1 MLKFYGFVP
10 DPALTPKQ
18 NARAVFA
25 EMPCWYYFCRP
36 SNLSCHNLATRIKPP
51 PNWRYLL
58 GLGLNFCPRARYTN
72 YNLDSMEKRFR
83 EDIYKKTAYATGIEN
98 DDYDRVLYVRST
110 RQVSTALVPVGL
122 PSRITQFFGAM
133 RKIFRKK
140 KSPSNLLPCQRA
152 CLRALKKSENLV
164 VFPTDKNLGPA
175 ITERRRYIKLAF
187 EDHLR
192 DQSTYKAL
200 TKIVAIGRMKKIEKE
215 VKKWIKKHKDI
226 IPKNEITFL
235 SRSTKLTDDEGD
247 VLFPH
252 FYVTAKVHKKGP
264 LKTRPI
270 ISISGSL
277 LEGIG
282 KWTDRQLQPH
292 GKATDSFVS
301 SSVHLLEMLKEQPP
315 LPPHARIFT
324 CDARSMYTN
333 IDTSHALET
342 LADTLPPHVLEA
354 LTIIMKSN
362 VFQFSDRFF
371 IQEDGTAMGSPP
383 ACMWATIYF
392 APHEN
397 KLSQKFREWLLLYKR
412 YIDDGLG
419 IWLWTGTPECIT
431 AWKAFKAE
439 MQTFGK
445 LRWDFEE
452 PDTTQVFLDLRL
464 TIRNGKIHS
473 TLYEK
478 SMNLYL
484 YLPPHSAHPSGV
496 LKGLVAGMLLRIL
509 RLTSDPSTRK
519 AHVQRFFKRL
529 LTRGWPAD
537 RIRPIFD
544 KYIQRLNQQ
553 HVCQSTNPAIS
564 NEPRQNP
571 VFLHINYHPLD
582 PPSSIIQQLFD
593 THVLRSKSKN
603 PYNRPLAEMKNRE
616 GIETGINRLIV
627 CYHRPPNLGNLLSPR
642 KFDSRPG
649 LTVSEH
655 FRSTTTVGPTHPHT
669 HTPTHTHTHTPL

>member
-10 DPALTPKQ
+10 DPAKTPKE
-18 NARAVFA
+18 NARKAFA

-36 SNLSCHNLATRIKPP
+36 SNLACHNLTTRIKPP

-98 DDYDRVLYVRST
+98 DEYDRILYTRST
-110 RQVSTALVPVGL
+110 RKVSTALVPVGL
-122 PSRITQFFGAM
+122 PTRITHFFSAM

-140 KSPSNLLPCQRA
+140 KSPSNLLPCQRS
-152 CLRALKKSENLV
+152 CLRTLRNSENLV
-164 VFPTDKNLGPA
+164 VLPTDKNLGPA
-175 ITERRRYIKLAF
+175 ITEKRRYVELAYR
-187 EDHLR
+187 DHLSDR
-192 DQSTYKAL
+192 ATYKQLAAPRAL
-200 TKIVAIGRMKKIEKE
+200 AEMSKIEKT
-215 VKKWIKKHKDI
+215 VKKWIKKHKDV
-226 IPKNEITFL
+226 IPDNERTFL
-235 SRSTKLTDDEGD
+235 TRSTKLKDEND
-247 VLFPH
+247 NVLFPH
-252 FYVTAKVHKKGP
+252 FYITAKVHKKGP
-264 LKTRPI
+264 LKSRPI

-301 SSVHLLEMLKEQPP
+301 SSVHLLEMLKELPP

-333 IDTSHALET
+333 IDTTHALAN
-342 LADTLPPHVLEA
+342 LATTLPPHVLEA
-354 LTIIMKSN
+354 LKIIMNNN
-362 VFQFSDRFF
+362 VFQFSDRFYH
-371 IQEDGTAMGSPP
+371 QQNGTAMGQPP

-392 APHEN
+392 APHEE
-397 KLSQKFREWLLLYKR
+397 KLCLKFRDWLPLYKR
-412 YIDDGLG
+412 YIDDGIG
-419 IWLWTGTPECIT
+419 IWLWTGTPECIS
-431 AWKAFKAE
+431 AWTAFKAE
-439 MQTFGK
+439 MQTYGK

-452 PDTTQVFLDLRL
+452 PQLSQAFLDLTL
-464 TIRNGKIHS
+464 TIRNGRIES

-496 LKGLVAGMLLRIL
+496 LKGLIAGMLLRIL
-509 RLTSDPSTRK
+509 RLTSNPSTRK
-519 AHVQRFFKRL
+519 YHVQRFFKRL
-529 LTRGWPAD
+529 IARGWLAE

-544 KYIQRLNQQ
+544 KYILRLNQQ
-553 HVCQSTNPAIS
+553 HGRLPTAPATS

-571 VFLHINYHPLD
+571 VFLHLEYHPLD
-582 PPSSIIQQLFD
+582 PPSSSIQQLFD
-593 THVLRSKSKN
+593 QHVMKSGSMN
-603 PYNRPLAEMKNRE
+603 PYNRPLAQMKNRE
-616 GIETGINRLIV
+616 GVETGINRLIV
-627 CYHRPPNLGNLLSPR
+627 CYHRPPNLGNMLSPR
-642 KFDSRPG
+642 KFDSRAG

-655 FRSTTTVGPTHPHT
+655 FRSTTTVRPTHPHT
-669 HTPTHTHTHTPL
+669 HTTHTHQHTPPN